1 LNWALGIAEDSLR
14 VPIIIA
20 VAACTLA
27 RGASGEAIPRDLD
40 VWQADFTIAGT
51 IQGLAE
57 RLTLDQSGNL
67 IAGGLPGRD
76 ESGVEGRASPELL
89 ATVKAW
95 LQDAQPEKADKGPP
109 IPDGLLLTA
118 VLQSGGQQYR
128 LDMPTDLF
136 QPLQAAYE
144 ATVRHALFGRWRET
158 GWKLC
163 TPAAQLT
170 ADDYDLPIDELS
182 FRPDGAFTVTWHGG
196 GAHTGDIPH
205 VFVPDYQGHYDV
217 VAAHGYLSLKFE
229 RGIVTPRDF
238 AGNGHFTITATE
250 LTLQDI
256 WLGTRQA
263 PRKPNICELTFAR
276 KPEAPGDESR

>member
-1 LNWALGIAEDSLR
+1 MNWALGIAEDCLR

-40 VWQADFTIAGT
+40 AWQVEFTIAGT

-67 IAGGLPGRD
+67 IAGSLPGRAG
-76 ESGVEGRASPELL
+76 SRVEGRASPELL

-95 LQDAQPEKADKGPP
+95 LQDARPEKADKGPP

-128 LDMPTDLF
+128 LDMPADLF
-136 QPLQAAYE
+136 QPLQTAYE
-144 ATVRHALFGRWRET
+144 ATVRHALLGRWRQT

-170 ADDYDLPIDELS
+170 ADDYDLPIEELS
-182 FRPDGAFTVTWHGG
+182 FRPDGAFTRHL
-196 GAHTGDIPH
+196 ARRRRAYRRYP
-205 VFVPDYQGHYDV
+205 
-217 VAAHGYLSLKFE
+217 
-229 RGIVTPRDF
+229 PRV
-238 AGNGHFTITATE
+238 H
-250 LTLQDI
+250 
-256 WLGTRQA
+256 
-263 PRKPNICELTFAR
+263 
-276 KPEAPGDESR
+276 S